1 MRAYPQAARTRLPAA
16 RARRQWSAWLTET
29 KRRRRLLQ
37 TERLETIERLQREE
51 RQARRSGEHAPNLR
65 RLW

>member
-1 MRAYPQAARTRLPAA
+1 MRSYPQAARMPAA

-37 TERLETIERLQREE
+37 TDRLETIERMQREE
-51 RQARRSGEHAPNLR
+51 RHARRSGKPAPSLQS
-65 RLW
+65 LL